1 MKTELFEKMIRKIV
15 REELD
20 FYATKILKEIA
31 DLNSKSLLVAEQ
43 SAKKND
49 NQPSYDIKPNQ
60 KSGLRESLMGF
71 KEELDREYGINN
83 NSKITFDGMEV
94 PPELDAVFNKDYSD
108 FMKKLKK

>member
-20 FYATKILKEIA
+20 FYATKILKEISE
-31 DLNSKSLLVAEQ
+31 LNSKSLLVAEQ
-43 SAKKND
+43 SVKKNEHYAG
-49 NQPSYDIKPNQ
+49 YDVKLNQ

-71 KEELDREYGINN
+71 KEELDKEYGINN
-83 NSKITFDGMEV
+83 TSKITFDGMEV